1 MSSTAPGGVRIGI
14 LGVNF
19 GWGPHA
25 ALETVISEI
34 RRTAPGECQ
43 VVAFGSEYGR
53 SLMRNVVDDWCDFDS
68 SDYEDLTRAAAAKD
82 LDVALVT
89 LDGFAARAF
98 EAAGV
103 RTVFVDLMPFL
114 WHGADLAV
122 PPLEVSRYLAL
133 RLPGLS
139 PQTLDWMRS
148 IHNLQWIGAVV
159 PWESPAT
166 TRHAHGYAEGN
177 RKAIVTLGG
186 MLGLATRDTTTYPSL
201 VLPGTI
207 EALIETGFESV
218 LIAANTPQ
226 ADLDALVAPYAG
238 HMEFSFGPLARTEY
252 RTRIAES
259 ALCLSQPGLMSLLEA
274 SSCGTPLIRLPPQN
288 VSGFQQAEIHRMATG
303 AHTGVKWPTDVV
315 DEAVAVRKAAET
327 EAAGNDYV
335 YQAIAD
341 GLRRRSDTTRLSIRA
356 QLEKT
361 IPECLALPADIWTG
375 LVAKV
380 GADGAKTAAE
390 AVLDTAR
397 TEWRSDGAAWPG
409 P

>member
-1 MSSTAPGGVRIGI
+1 MSFSPPAPGGVRIGI

-34 RRTAPGECQ
+34 RRTVSGDCR

-53 SLMRNVVDDWCDFDS
+53 SLMHHVVDEWCEFDG
-68 SDYEDLTRAAAAKD
+68 SDYEALTRAAAAQD

-139 PQTLDWMRS
+139 RETLGWMQGIR
-148 IHNLQWIGAVV
+148 NLQWIGAVV
-159 PWESPAT
+159 PWQPPDA
-166 TRHAHGYAEGN
+166 TRHTHRYADGN
-177 RKAIVTLGG
+177 RRAIVTLGG
-186 MLGLATRDTTTYPSL
+186 MLGLTTRDTTTYPSL
-201 VLPGTI
+201 VLPGAI
-207 EALIETGFESV
+207 EALIETGFDSI
-218 LIAANTPQ
+218 LIAANTPR

-238 HMEFSFGPLARTEY
+238 RAEFRFGPLARTEY
-252 RTRIAES
+252 RTRVAES

-303 AHTGVKWPTDVV
+303 AHTGLTWPSDVV
-315 DEAVAVRKAAET
+315 DEAVVGRKAAET

-335 YQAIAD
+335 YGAIAD
-341 GLRRRSDTTRLSIRA
+341 GLRLRADTTRQSLRS
-356 QLEKT
+356 QLERL
-361 IPECLALPADIWTG
+361 IPQCLALPADTWTG
-375 LVAKV
+375 LVDKV
-380 GADGAKTAAE
+380 GADGAKVAAE
-390 AVLDTAR
+390 VVLDTAR
-397 TEWRSDGAAWPG
+397 VAAAK
-409 P
+409 